1 MKHYELFTLMPG
13 TMTETDIPPFVV
25 QVQELL
31 EKHGASNVTCFNRG
45 KTRLAY
51 PVQHIRY
58 GYFNTYQFEAA
69 HDAIPK
75 MQKELGLT
83 RELLRAI
90 ITTYHPE
97 LRKKTQKQ
105 LGISEDEALYTLSN
119 VKDQP
124 THRRTPLES
133 ERREKTSE
141 ESDTSIVEEMPKK
154 FGQVKKEIE
163 ETKKEASVV
172 THVTEPIDIADID
185 KKLDELLEEDL
196 KRI

>member
-13 TMTETDIPPFVV
+13 TMTETDIPPFAA

-31 EKHGASNVTCFNRG
+31 QKHGASNVSCFNRG
-45 KTRLAY
+45 KSRLAY

-58 GYFNTYQFEAA
+58 GYFNTYQFEAE
-69 HDAIPK
+69 HETIPK
-75 MQKELGLT
+75 MQKELALT

-90 ITTYHPE
+90 ITAYDPE
-97 LRKKTQKQ
+97 SRKKTQKQ
-105 LGISEDEALYTLSN
+105 LGISADEALYTLSN

-124 THRRTPLES
+124 THRRMPPES
-133 ERREKTSE
+133 ERREKIS
-141 ESDTSIVEEMPKK
+141 ESDASIALETPKE
-154 FGQVKKEIE
+154 FRQVKKEIE
-163 ETKKEASVV
+163 KTKKEAPVV
-172 THVTEPIDIADID
+172 THAAEPIDIADID